1 VRPGQALDLLGERDR
16 RTGEIT
22 SGLHRE
28 IVGGSDLHIVQGAE
42 VTIPPAT
49 GSFAGNAAATASCP
63 AGETLTGGGANVTSG
78 NSYTQNYKLVSSF
91 PNGNQQWWAYATNM
105 DPNTP
110 GKLRAYAIC
119 AKVTS
124 VDVVTAP

>member
-1 VRPGQALDLLGERDR
+1 MLKKSLVAAAAVAMVFGTAGLAQAN
-16 RTGEIT
+16 
-22 SGLHRE
+22 
-28 IVGGSDLHIVQGAE
+28 SDLHIVQGAE

-78 NSYTQNYKLVSSF
+78 NAYTQNYKLVSSF

-119 AKVTS
+119 AKVAN